1 MTTYLLTIDFREGFY
16 DDTVIVFENEKEVIR
31 KANVTSKT
39 MTGFADSARLQL
51 EPGKHNLRVL
61 LQEKEVS
68 VELTIEI
75 NSPLFLGLNYKPQ
88 KGLEYQLQ
96 GEPFRYM

>member
-1 MTTYLLTIDFREGFY
+1 MTTCLLTIDFREGFY
-16 DDTVIVFENEKEVIR
+16 DDTVIVFDNEKEVIR

-39 MTGFADSARLQL
+39 MTGFAGSASLQL
-51 EPGKHNLRVL
+51 ESGKHNLRVL
-61 LQEKEVS
+61 LQEKEVNI
-68 VELTIEI
+68 ELTIEI

-96 GEPFRYM
+96 GEPFKYM